1 METELDYEDL
11 PAAGNLSDATGIDI
25 DKVRGQFSLLWAHV
39 SGSLMALVCA
49 GAGFELYLWRGGDPI
64 ECASR

>member
-25 DKVRGQFSLLWAHV
+25 DKVRGQFSLL
-39 SGSLMALVCA
+39 
-49 GAGFELYLWRGGDPI
+49 
-64 ECASR
+64 